1 MRRQYHGR
9 KGARAAVRRLK
20 KHPHAIPGRERN
32 ARISIKQSKC
42 IIVARNHHW
51 PARKPEFIRS
61 HSGPVYMYAHMR
73 GEHGIERIDAAHRI
87 RQCSDIRLKTGGKIF
102 QRGYGQV
109 LNIIDPEKRGSI
121 GLSRP
126 YRGCVIRQRCER
138 IPRASVAYRLRELS
152 NNAVRAET
160 VIAGQYRDTWM

>member
-1 MRRQYHGR
+1 
-9 KGARAAVRRLK
+9 
-20 KHPHAIPGRERN
+20 
-32 ARISIKQSKC
+32 
-42 IIVARNHHW
+42 
-51 PARKPEFIRS
+51 
-61 HSGPVYMYAHMR
+61 MYAHRR
-73 GEHGIERIDAAHRI
+73 GEHGIVRIAGARAKAHRGERPIAVKRSEGRRGIVRLGSAAHRI

>member
-1 MRRQYHGR
+1 MRIVRASMAWANTS
-9 KGARAAVRRLK
+9 GARSNPPAHLRRAVQRQSVRIPSLVICGPSTQTPFHAAAISWAKRRARRRPAFE

-73 GEHGIERIDAAHRI
+73 GEHGIERIDAARAKAHRGERPI
-87 RQCSDIRLKTGGKIF
+87 AVKRIEER
-102 QRGYGQV
+102 RG
-109 LNIIDPEKRGSI
+109 I
-121 GLSRP
+121 GR
-126 YRGCVIRQRCER
+126 
-138 IPRASVAYRLRELS
+138 
-152 NNAVRAET
+152 
-160 VIAGQYRDTWM
+160 